1 MIHWM
6 VSDLIINSQEHIQDH
21 NPQSIDDVRRMP
33 PLINYT
39 DSMLA
44 QKQQMKTFLRHAMYE
59 HEKVA
64 AMTDSAKSTVHQL
77 FQYFMQDESHI
88 PEAFKKKSR
97 DTYPR
102 IVSDYIAGMTDR
114 FAIQLAATIL

>member
-1 MIHWM
+1 
-6 VSDLIINSQEHIQDH
+6 VSDLITHSQEHIQNH
-21 NPQSIDDVRRMP
+21 HPQSIDDVRHMP

-39 DSMLA
+39 NSMLT

-59 HEKVA
+59 HERVA

-77 FQYFMQDESHI
+77 FQYFMSDESHI
-88 PEAFKKKSR
+88 PEAFKNRSK

-102 IVSDYIAGMTDR
+102 IVADYIAGMTDR
-114 FAIQLAATIL
+114 FAIQLAGTIV